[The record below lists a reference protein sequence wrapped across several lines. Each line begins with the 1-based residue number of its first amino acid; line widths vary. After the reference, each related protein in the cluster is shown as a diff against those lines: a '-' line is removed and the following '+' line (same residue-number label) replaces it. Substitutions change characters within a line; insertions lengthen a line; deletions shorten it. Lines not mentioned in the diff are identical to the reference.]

1 MGTEPHLYLKAEEYM
16 SLRHDLEAL
25 ALRLGISLSRT
36 LGPIRASNAGG
47 RVMRAL
53 GPMLAASR
61 TADLNLRLALP
72 ALSDAQRRAGVHGGL
87 GKFGPNAP
95 RAPPHWRPEC

>member
-47 RVMRAL
+47 RGMRAL

-61 TADLNLRLALP
+61 TADLNLPLALP
-72 ALSDAQRRAGVHGGL
+72 ALSDPPRAAGGRGVW
-87 GKFGPNAP
+87 GKFCPAAP
-95 RAPPHWRPEC
+95 HLPPICAP

>member
-16 SLRHDLEAL
+16 SLSHDLEAL

-72 ALSDAQRRAGVHGGL
+72 APGHAERRAGVSGVW
-87 GKFGPNAP
+87 GKFRPTPAGL
-95 RAPPHWRPEC
+95 PP